1 MCVYF
6 PKIYF
11 SLLLFTDD
19 TLTEDTSQNLL
30 TESESIT
37 SMNESDPDVSNTLA
51 SSSKLDTE
59 ISDISTSESFH
70 TTTDQCKTMSDDY
83 VYKMIERTHF
93 TEEHIHQYQL
103 CKKKN
108 QCTSLSSSEKQRLK
122 SFKDK
127 FSHTRISDKDIA
139 FSKSAGI
146 WWLVYAEN
154 SGMYC
159 IICRT
164 HNTYNKQNKSKTFN
178 NEASLPFKTSAIS
191 DHATSKMHRS
201 AIESELTSRVSV
213 FHKEV
218 L

>member
-1 MCVYF
+1 M
-6 PKIYF
+6 
-11 SLLLFTDD
+11 
-19 TLTEDTSQNLL
+19 Q
-30 TESESIT
+30 
-37 SMNESDPDVSNTLA
+37 
-51 SSSKLDTE
+51 
-59 ISDISTSESFH
+59 
-70 TTTDQCKTMSDDY
+70 
-83 VYKMIERTHF
+83 
-93 TEEHIHQYQL
+93 
-103 CKKKN
+103 KKN

-159 IICRT
+159 ILCRT

-178 NEASLPFKTSAIS
+178 NEASLRFKTSAIS

-201 AIESELTSRVSV
+201 AI
-213 FHKEV
+213 
-218 L
+218 